1 MSDNPGGIPKRAS
14 VPNKMPQ
21 EVIIPSEELMELPS
35 VIIVRRVR
43 THQAEPVSRDL
54 VTRRLM
60 YIVMETA
67 RNLSIAFVA
76 AMLLVVFII
85 QRNNVNGPSME
96 PNLYNSDSVIVEMIS
111 KYFTTPQRGDIMTVN
126 ATGLPG
132 YSETAAIVKRVI
144 GLPGETVTIRDGLVY
159 INGVLLDEPYLGDDV
174 QTIVDDSGIARGN
187 NDITLGEGEY
197 YFMGD
202 NRGLSLDSRV
212 MGPITTSRIKSHVI
226 AKIYPFNDMELF

>member
-1 MSDNPGGIPKRAS
+1 MSDNPGGIPEKAITGYKS
-14 VPNKMPQ
+14 PQ
-21 EVIIPSEELMELPS
+21 EAMIPSEEWMELPS

-43 THQAEPVSRDL
+43 THQPETESTDL
-54 VTRRLM
+54 VFRRVM

-76 AMLLVVFII
+76 AMLLVVFVI

-96 PNLYNSDSVIVEMIS
+96 PNLYNKDSVIVEMIS
-111 KYFTTPQRGDIMTVN
+111 KYFTTPQRGDIMAVN

-132 YSETAAIVKRVI
+132 YSETSAIVKRVI
-144 GLPGETVTIRDGLVY
+144 GLPGETVTISNGFVY

-174 QTIVDDSGIARGN
+174 QTIVDESGIARGN
-187 NDITLGEGEY
+187 NSITLGEGEY

>member
-1 MSDNPGGIPKRAS
+1 MSDNPGGIPEKAS
-14 VPNKMPQ
+14 EPKYIPQ
-21 EVIIPSEELMELPS
+21 QVMIPSEELMELPS
-35 VIIVRRVR
+35 VIIVRRIR

-54 VTRRLM
+54 LARRVM
-60 YIVMETA
+60 YIVMEIA

-76 AMLLVVFII
+76 AMLLVVFVI

-132 YSETAAIVKRVI
+132 YTETDAIVKRVI
-144 GLPGETVTIRDGLVY
+144 GLPGETVTISDGLVY

-187 NDITLGEGEY
+187 NNITLGEGEY

-202 NRGLSLDSRV
+202 NRGVSLDSRV

-226 AKIYPFNDMELF
+226 AKIYPFNDMGFL